1 MPAVTLELRHFSRVL
16 ALSILCV
23 ACGGADRDGDGA
35 GRDGDGAP
43 ADSPPA
49 ADSPAGLAS
58 AAPITDQELQRFRLT
73 EDRLR
78 AWHRVQ
84 LAAAQQPDL
93 RLQDDDVDAEEVM
106 NGAAAT
112 RLLQRIGEQP
122 QIASTIRGA
131 GMEPREFVIVT
142 FALAHG
148 VVGHAVTQAGQP
160 VPPGT
165 NAQNVEFVRQ
175 HEAELR
181 RMREDQEAARRA
193 AGPPS

>member
-1 MPAVTLELRHFSRVL
+1 MPAVTLELRHFSRAVAL
-16 ALSILCV
+16 AFLCV
-23 ACGGADRDGDGA
+23 ACGGADRDADGA
-35 GRDGDGAP
+35 AART
-43 ADSPPA
+43 DSPPA
-49 ADSPAGLAS
+49 ADAPAGLAS
-58 AAPITDQELQRFRLT
+58 AAPITDQELQNFRLT

-93 RLQDDDVDAEEVM
+93 RLQDDGDGDEDVM

-112 RLLQRIGEQP
+112 RLLHSIGEQP

-142 FALAHG
+142 FALAHA
-148 VVGHAVTQAGQP
+148 VVGHAVTLAGQP

-165 NAQNVEFVRQ
+165 NPDNVEFVRR
-175 HEAELR
+175 HEAEMR
-181 RMREDQEAARRA
+181 RMQEDQEAARRA

>member
-1 MPAVTLELRHFSRVL
+1 MPAVTLELRHFSSAV
-16 ALSILCV
+16 ALSFLCV
-23 ACGGADRDGDGA
+23 ACGGADRDA
-35 GRDGDGAP
+35 GGAP
-43 ADSPPA
+43 AATDSPPG
-49 ADSPAGLAS
+49 ADSPTPAS
-58 AAPITDQELQRFRLT
+58 AATITDQELQNFRLT

-93 RLQDDDVDAEEVM
+93 RLQDDDDEEDVM

-122 QIASTIRGA
+122 QIASTIHGA

-148 VVGHAVTQAGQP
+148 VVGHAVTLAGQP

-165 NAQNVEFVRQ
+165 NRENVEFVRQ
-175 HEAELR
+175 HEEEMR

>member
-1 MPAVTLELRHFSRVL
+1 MPGSTLELRRLSSAL
-16 ALSILCV
+16 ALSFLCL
-23 ACGGADRDGDGA
+23 ACGGTNRDADDVSA
-35 GRDGDGAP
+35 GT
-43 ADSPPA
+43 DSPPA
-49 ADSPAGLAS
+49 AGAPAGLAS
-58 AAPITDQELQRFRLT
+58 AAPITDQELQRFRLS

-93 RLQDDDVDAEEVM
+93 RLQDEEEDDEDVM

-148 VVGHAVTQAGQP
+148 VVGHAVTMAGQP

-165 NAQNVEFVRQ
+165 NPENVEFVRQ
-175 HEAELR
+175 HEAEVR
-181 RMREDQEAARRA
+181 HMREEQEAARRA

>member
-1 MPAVTLELRHFSRVL
+1 MPAVTLELRHFSSAL
-16 ALSILCV
+16 ALSLLCL
-23 ACGGADRDGDGA
+23 ACGGADRD
-35 GRDGDGAP
+35 RDAAP
-43 ADSPPA
+43 AGTDSPPA
-49 ADSPAGLAS
+49 ADAPAGLAS
-58 AAPITDQELQRFRLT
+58 AAPITDQELQSFRLT

-84 LAAAQQPDL
+84 LAAAQRPDL
-93 RLQDDDVDAEEVM
+93 RLEDYDNEDGDVM

-148 VVGHAVTQAGQP
+148 VVGHAVTMAGQP

-165 NAQNVEFVRQ
+165 SPDNVDFVRQ
-175 HEAELR
+175 HEAEMR

>member
-1 MPAVTLELRHFSRVL
+1 MPAVTLELRHFSSAL
-16 ALSILCV
+16 ALSFLCV
-23 ACGGADRDGDGA
+23 ACGGADREGGGA
-35 GRDGDGAP
+35 AART
-43 ADSPPA
+43 DSPPA
-49 ADSPAGLAS
+49 AGAPAGPS
-58 AAPITDQELQRFRLT
+58 AAPITDQELQSFRLT

-84 LAAAQQPDL
+84 LAAAQRPDL
-93 RLQDDDVDAEEVM
+93 RLQDDDDDDEDVM

-112 RLLQRIGEQP
+112 RLLERIGEQP

-148 VVGHAVTQAGQP
+148 VVGHAVTLAGQP

-165 NAQNVEFVRQ
+165 NPDNVEFVRQ
-175 HEAELR
+175 HEAEIR
-181 RMREDQEAARRA
+181 RMRDDQEAARRA